1 MKEKEEIRSYFN
13 LVRAVAILEI
23 FFYHIYDFSYGGFG
37 SVAKRFREGLLQNL
51 FSGADSFLD
60 YLWGL
65 CQLEFSFGNKGV
77 ELFIIAS
84 GFGLYLSY
92 LEKRT
97 SWVVFYKKRVLRV
110 LPLYW
115 AACVVIYAI
124 FPVTTKHLV
133 TNVLL
138 VQIFTRELLVF
149 GPLWF
154 ISYLFVL
161 YIMFPLFVF
170 VFRNAYAKWGLF
182 AVSFFLTPL
191 WDSALGLLGFV
202 PVGVA
207 PTEYVQVF
215 LLGMLLADSVH
226 NGRTVH
232 RCVLNASVGALAI
245 VFFATSVYLVSYHI
259 SLTPIMHRIFGILI
273 FLSIGV
279 FVPLIRRFGS
289 PGRAVDWLAYGAYTI
304 YLSHALIFIKVLF
317 LADKAPWLRWV
328 LIYPRAEFRGS
339 PLKFISTALVLLA
352 VTVLVSFAIQRAYDR
367 LAGRLTIPPFKFLNT
382 FGYLLQRPCLLDRW
396 RNP

>member
-1 MKEKEEIRSYFN
+1 
-13 LVRAVAILEI
+13 
-23 FFYHIYDFSYGGFG
+23 
-37 SVAKRFREGLLQNL
+37 
-51 FSGADSFLD
+51 
-60 YLWGL
+60 
-65 CQLEFSFGNKGV
+65 V
-77 ELFIIAS
+77 ELFVIAS

-97 SWVVFYKKRVLRV
+97 PWSAFYKRRILRV

-154 ISYLFVL
+154 ISYLFLL

-182 AVSFFLTPL
+182 ALSFFLTPL
-191 WDSALGLLGFV
+191 WNWALGLLGFE
-202 PVGVA
+202 PVGIA

-226 NGRTVH
+226 YGRTVH
-232 RCVLNASVGALAI
+232 RRVLNASVGVLAI
-245 VFFATSVYLVSYHI
+245 VFFAASVYLISYQI
-259 SLTPIMHRIFGILI
+259 PLTPLMHRIFGILL
-273 FLSIGV
+273 FLSIGI
-279 FVPLIRRFGS
+279 FVPLIRRVGS
-289 PGRAVDWLAYGAYTI
+289 PGDAIDWLAYGAYTI
-304 YLSHALIFIKVLF
+304 YLSHALIFIKVLL
-317 LADKAPWLRWV
+317 LADKAPWLRWL
-328 LIYPRAEFRGS
+328 LIYPRAEFRSS

-352 VTVLVSFAIQRAYDR
+352 VTVLVSFAVQKAYDR
-367 LAGRLTIPPFKFLNT
+367 LAGRFIESQP
-382 FGYLLQRPCLLDRW
+382 RARAA
-396 RNP
+396 